1 MQVPWF
7 FATTP
12 IPRLALPQA
21 HRRGESSWRR
31 LMRRIA
37 TWNDRAPRP

>member
-21 HRRGESSWRR
+21 HRRESPWRR
-31 LMRRIA
+31 LMRRIVA
-37 TWNDRAPRP
+37 RNDRAPRP